1 MRKCK
6 VGVYREDLV
15 DPDGE
20 KWAHAVRS
28 SSHAL
33 ENKERAYA
41 NAFANRQPG
50 SWNISDLNIQ
60 VLEENK
66 RVIDG
71 WDQWFADYFV
81 TNPLMMKRAG
91 TNDVSNR

>member
-33 ENKERAYA
+33 ENKERAL
-41 NAFANRQPG
+41 
-50 SWNISDLNIQ
+50 SKWNISGPDIR
-60 VLEENK
+60 VLKEIEK
-66 RVIDG
+66 VIDG